1 MSVEPRPGDAARRES
16 ARRGA
21 PPATLTL
28 VRHAEPDWAAVV
40 GSGSWRDP
48 GLTGFGRA
56 QADATAASLAAGR
69 WDALYVSPM
78 RRCRETAEPF
88 ARESGLEPV
97 VVPELEEIRID
108 ATGMS
113 LDEVDAYFRQLSAR
127 PLEEHWT
134 GWPGAEDFR
143 DFHRR
148 ATGGLGSLLERHG
161 IRPRPDAGEFTV
173 WDVPERSESLIVV
186 AHGGTN
192 AVLLSHLLGIPPV
205 PWEWLRFECEL
216 SAYAVVQA
224 RPLGADGGCV
234 WSLANFNELDH
245 LRAAGL
251 R

>member
-1 MSVEPRPGDAARRES
+1 MNSRPRPGDTAHRES

-21 PPATLTL
+21 PRATLTL
-28 VRHAEPDWAAVV
+28 VRHAEPDWAAVEDA
-40 GSGSWRDP
+40 GAERDP
-48 GLTGFGRA
+48 GLTSFGRA
-56 QADATAASLAAGR
+56 QADATAAALAAER

-78 RRCRETAEPF
+78 RRCQETAEPF
-88 ARESGLEPV
+88 SRESGLQPV
-97 VVPELEEIRID
+97 VIDDLEEIRVD

-113 LDEVDAYFRQLSAR
+113 LDEVDAYFRELSAR
-127 PLEEHWT
+127 PLDEHWE

-143 DFHRR
+143 DFHAR
-148 ATGGLGSLLERHG
+148 ATSGLQQLLARHG
-161 IRPRPDAGEFTV
+161 IRPRPEEGEFTT
-173 WDVPERSESLIVV
+173 WEVPEDAGSLIAV

-192 AVLLSHLLGIPPV
+192 AVLLTHLLGIPPV

-224 RPLGADGGCV
+224 RPLGEGGGCV
-234 WSLANFNELDH
+234 WSLVNFNELDH